1 MKKSGLPDEKILDE
15 IVEQYQL
22 SKEQAAK
29 YLYLNKSNVDKSN

>member
-22 SKEQAAK
+22 SKEQAVK
-29 YLYLNKSNVDKSN
+29 YLNKSNVDRSN